1 MGQYF
6 TKPKPNHLNSS
17 LSEKLLTNELLR
29 DILKRLEFIEDK
41 VWVLDN
47 KIDILFKKKQDQKY

>member
-1 MGQYF
+1 MGHYF
-6 TKPKPNHLNSS
+6 SKPQAKQPNHLNSS

-47 KIDILFKKKQDQKY
+47 KIDNIKSIS

>member
-1 MGQYF
+1 MGHYF
-6 TKPKPNHLNSS
+6 SKPKQNHLNSS

-47 KIDILFKKKQDQKY
+47 KFDTQFSKKFNSNS